1 MTNQDKKGFA
11 KWLETLQQESWQLE
25 LIISGFAIFL
35 LIGTYEPLQAWNR
48 EIDAIQ
54 AFNSFRSSQFLKLGI
69 LVTLVAWHIL
79 FVNLIMHVL
88 LRGLWISTIGLR
100 YVSGDID
107 FETLRLRP
115 KFDKFLRKKIV
126 SFDDYIEQL
135 EKICSVIF
143 AFTFLII
150 FISISL
156 GLFIAFLLGVI
167 FIAEYLD
174 QSPDNY
180 FVFVFLGLLVL
191 VFIGGL
197 IYLLDFLTFG
207 WLKRQARIDS
217 IYYPIY
223 RFFGFIT
230 LSFIY
235 RPLYYNLIDNKFG
248 RWVGLLT
255 IPYLIVFLIVTLLHI
270 ETHGYIPR
278 FKKTQ
283 SFGNKYYDDIYPENS
298 IHTWASISSKY
309 VKNGFVELYIPY
321 VPSVHDLA
329 LEKLCPNL
337 KPATTGVSFDFI
349 LNMDD
354 DLRANLNADS
364 VLTCMSSLHQV
375 YINDSLRS
383 DINYRFHHHP
393 IRRDIG
399 LYSIFDVN
407 YLPRGEH
414 QISIK
419 SKYAYNRFRLERDS
433 LTFRQTD
440 IIPFWKE

>member
-1 MTNQDKKGFA
+1 MTPKDKKGFA

-35 LIGTYEPLQAWNR
+35 LVGTYEPLQDWQR
-48 EIDAIQ
+48 EIDNIQ
-54 AFNSFRSSQFLKLGI
+54 AFNNFQSSQFLKLGI

-107 FETLRLRP
+107 FETLNLRP
-115 KFDKFLRKKIV
+115 KFDQFLRKKII
-126 SFDDYIEQL
+126 SFDYYIEQL
-135 EKICSVIF
+135 EKVCSVIF

-156 GLFIAFLLGVI
+156 GLMIAFFLGGIFVVEYFDQSPNSVRALVLIGLILII
-167 FIAEYLD
+167 FIA
-174 QSPDNY
+174 S
-180 FVFVFLGLLVL
+180 
-191 VFIGGL
+191 L
-197 IYLLDFLTFG
+197 IYLVDFLTLG
-207 WLKRQARIDS
+207 WLKRQARIEKF
-217 IYYPIY
+217 YYPIY
-223 RFFGFIT
+223 RFFSFIT

-255 IPYLIVFLIVTLLHI
+255 IPYLIVFMVVTLLRV

-278 FKKTQ
+278 YKKAQT
-283 SFGNKYYDDIYPENS
+283 FRNKYYDDMRPEKS
-298 IHTWASISSKY
+298 IDTWASIPSKY

-321 VPSVHDLA
+321 VPKVHDLA
-329 LEKLCPNL
+329 LESICPDLN
-337 KPATTGVSFDFI
+337 PATTGVSLDFI
-349 LNMDD
+349 LNMKD
-354 DLRANLNADS
+354 DLRANLDADS

-375 YINDSLRS
+375 YVNDSLRT
-383 DINYRFHHHP
+383 DISYRFHNHP
-393 IRRDIG
+393 IRKDIG
-399 LYSIFDVN
+399 LFSIFDVD

-414 QISIK
+414 KISIK
-419 SKYAYNRFRLERDS
+419 SKYAFSRGSMKDS

-440 IIPFWKE
+440 VIPFWKE